1 LPEEFEPPKWIYLSS
16 IGEQS
21 ETFHN
26 EVAQWL
32 AEHKETK
39 LAFQPGTFQIK
50 MGKEKLAA
58 LYAATEVIACNK
70 EEAERILEIGETDIK
85 EILDT
90 LKEGTTIALINI
102 KPLKDKD
109 LVELKRS
116 INKLKKTCDAIKGD
130 IAGFGD
136 DYIVVT
142 PSFARIY
149 RSKASSASSAVEDD
163 EELQ

>member
-1 LPEEFEPPKWIYLSS
+1 MKKLFSWVRDTFSVEGDSYQEIKSGQDDYVELDSL
-16 IGEQS
+16 QS
-21 ETFHN
+21 E
-26 EVAQWL
+26 ELKSKVVVR
-32 AEHKETK
+32 
-39 LAFQPGTFQIK
+39 P
-50 MGKEKLAA
+50 
-58 LYAATEVIACNK
+58 YV
-70 EEAERILEIGETDIK
+70 LEDFSDIK

-90 LKEGTTIALINI
+90 LREGYTIALVNI

-149 RSKASSASSAVEDD
+149 RTKTLSGNLEQ
-163 EELQ
+163 E

>member
-1 LPEEFEPPKWIYLSS
+1 MKKLFSWVRDTFSVESDSDQS
-16 IGEQS
+16 IGRQGEGQDYVELDS
-21 ETFHN
+21 LQN
-26 EVAQWL
+26 ED
-32 AEHKETK
+32 
-39 LAFQPGTFQIK
+39 IK
-50 MGKEKLAA
+50 SKVVVRP
-58 LYAATEVIACNK
+58 YV
-70 EEAERILEIGETDIK
+70 LEDFSDIK

-90 LKEGTTIALINI
+90 LREGTTIALINI